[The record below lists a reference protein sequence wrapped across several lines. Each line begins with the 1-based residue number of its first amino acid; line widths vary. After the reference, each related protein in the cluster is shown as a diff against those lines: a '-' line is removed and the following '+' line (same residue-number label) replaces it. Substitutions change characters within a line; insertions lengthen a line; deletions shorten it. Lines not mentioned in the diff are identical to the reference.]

1 MHRDEE
7 QHSETDMVEEYGL
20 FSIALVSLQTVLGL
34 LYALVRLCQR
44 IRAAHGRLAVNA
56 EPVMLRGELP
66 SPVMHTVPT
75 PPTKRSSVYFGI
87 V

>member
-34 LYALVRLCQR
+34 LYALVRLCQK
-44 IRAAHGRLAVNA
+44 IRAARGRLTINA

-66 SPVMHTVPT
+66 SPVTHTVPT
-75 PPTKRSSVYFGI
+75 TPAKRSSVYFGI